1 MVEVVIN
8 FSNLLAEEIAKQVIL
23 SSPKKDHLSIADFLS
38 LIAEQEWAEKIIEND
53 HLKTSIVLII
63 DNEIIQFSNPPD
75 IIINEKSKISC
86 HIMFAGGL
94 N

>member
-8 FSNLLAEEIAKQVIL
+8 FSNLLAEEIGKEVVL
-23 SSPKKDHLSIADFLS
+23 SSPNRDHLNITDFLS
-38 LIAEQEWAEKIIEND
+38 LIAEQEWSEKIIEKG

-75 IIINEKSKISC
+75 INITEKSKISC

-94 N
+94 D